1 MYNYCIA
8 AYCSTII
15 RLVIPQKAGPYYL
28 VILNS
33 RKPQYIFTVRPYKV
47 PRATVTKAVT

>member
-15 RLVIPQKAGPYYL
+15 TTRYPSKSRT
-28 VILNS
+28 ILPSNF
-33 RKPQYIFTVRPYKV
+33 KQPQYIFTVRPYKV
-47 PRATVTKAVT
+47 PRAMVTKAVT